1 MHTVELYKEFRF
13 DAAHFLP
20 HAPDGHPNKRM
31 HGHSFRVSVFMR
43 GAPNAET
50 GLLQDLQE
58 VNEAIAKVHD
68 LLDHNTLNE
77 IAGLEVPTL
86 ENLSIF
92 IFNALADA
100 LPTSRLM
107 NADIRMKMESRN
119 TGGRASACAPRCRWA
134 PF

>member
-50 GLLQDLQE
+50 GLLQALQE

-100 LPTSRLM
+100 LPTLYKVGVHRDSLH
-107 NADIRMKMESRN
+107 E
-119 TGGRASACAPRCRWA
+119 GCEYVGRAA
-134 PF
+134 